1 MSLSLSLEEQY
12 LVNQKRAA
20 LDHKMQHAAAEIEKE
35 INQKPWDFEVDKV
48 SEDEYKA
55 TLIVREPAIS
65 IDTGDVVTYKGV
77 PRKFTIRSPSLI
89 FLLDSVESIL
99 IEQINEIK
107 KLEI

>member
-1 MSLSLSLEEQY
+1 MALSLSLEEQY

-20 LDHKMQHAAAEIEKE
+20 LDHRMQHAAAEIEKE
-35 INQKPWDFEVDKV
+35 INQKLWDFEVDKV

-55 TLIVREPAIS
+55 TLIVREPVIS

-89 FLLDSVESIL
+89 FLLDSVENIL

-107 KLEI
+107 KVEN

>member
-1 MSLSLSLEEQY
+1 MALSLSLEEQY
-12 LVNQKRAA
+12 LVNQKRAT
-20 LDHKMQHAAAEIEKE
+20 LDHRMQHAAAEIEKE
-35 INQKPWDFEVDKV
+35 INQKLWDFEVDKV

-55 TLIVREPAIS
+55 TLIVREPVIS

-89 FLLDSVESIL
+89 FLLDSVENIL

-107 KLEI
+107 KVEN